1 MSAFDYS
8 GLSKTAT
15 SLIDRFGRDA
25 VLVKLSTTDGYDP
38 GDPSETEHPVRVV
51 ADNYRQSERDG
62 TLIQAND
69 RRYYL
74 TSAVAPES
82 QDVIEDGDERLVI
95 VNVEDT
101 RPGPTAIMYTLQVR
115 A

>member
-1 MSAFDYS
+1 MAYDY
-8 GLSKTAT
+8 GRLAQTAT
-15 SLIDRFGRDA
+15 RLIDRFGRDA
-25 VLVKLSTTDGYDP
+25 TLTKLSTAGGYDP
-38 GDPSETEHPVRVV
+38 GDPSEASYPVRVV
-51 ADNYRQSERDG
+51 ADNYSQRERDG

-82 QDVIEDGDERLVI
+82 QDVIEDGAERLVI

-101 RPGPTAIMYTLQVR
+101 RPGPTAVMYTLQVR